1 MKVTP
6 SILQN
11 EFIGLKAKVVKSS
24 NPSYEGILGKVLDET
39 RNTFTILHKEKEKVI
54 VKEISVFH
62 FTLPDGTVIEVSGK
76 VLVGCP
82 EDRVKKVIR
91 RRW

>member
-11 EFIGLKAKVVKSS
+11 EFIGLKARVVKSS
-24 NPSYEGILGKVLDET
+24 NPVCEGISGKVSDET

-54 VKEISVFH
+54 VKEASVFH
-62 FTLPDGTVIEVSGK
+62 FTLSDGTVIEVHGE

-82 EDRVKKVIR
+82 EDRVKKIIR